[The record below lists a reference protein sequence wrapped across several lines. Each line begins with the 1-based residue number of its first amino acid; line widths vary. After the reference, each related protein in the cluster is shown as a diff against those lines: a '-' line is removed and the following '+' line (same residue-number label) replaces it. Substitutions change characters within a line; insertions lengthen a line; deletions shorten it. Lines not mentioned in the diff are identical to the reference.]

1 MEAKPISN
9 AQLARLRVA
18 GGLACLQAIVGF
30 ALVAMALIGGAS
42 VPLVLAPFAFAAASI
57 GLGYAIGARHQAWAA
72 VVLGLMI
79 LIGPLAAGFHG
90 ATWRTFVG
98 MFILLYCYARAYT
111 AARAVAKSESP
122 RQARAA

>member
-1 MEAKPISN
+1 MEATPISN
-9 AQLARLRVA
+9 AQLTRLRVA

-42 VPLVLAPFAFAAASI
+42 IPLVLAPFAFAVASI

-79 LIGPLAAGFHG
+79 LIGPLTAGFHG

-98 MFILLYCYARAYT
+98 MFILLYCYTRAYI
-111 AARAVAKSESP
+111 AARAVSP
-122 RQARAA
+122 VNNPKDA